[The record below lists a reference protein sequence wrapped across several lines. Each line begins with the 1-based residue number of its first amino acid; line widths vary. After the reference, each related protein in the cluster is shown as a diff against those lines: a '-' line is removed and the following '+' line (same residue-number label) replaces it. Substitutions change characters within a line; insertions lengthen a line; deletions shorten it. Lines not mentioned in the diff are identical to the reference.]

1 MAADG
6 VVVEAPFRFLGQLDL
21 GEQEAR
27 RRFPPGEPDACCL
40 ADHAASA
47 IAPDEV
53 FGPDRPAVGQL
64 DVDPGVVLRE
74 ARHLTPAMD
83 RHRELV
89 DPFGEQAL
97 DVDLPQREPVGVPSG
112 EVADVQWRPCEC
124 RNLHRLSLRQEPIG
138 DATLVEHL
146 DGASVQA
153 ARPLA
158 GKLLAGTSLDDG
170 DVHPRERQLR
180 RQHQPRRP
188 ATDDHHRMLGHA
200 APPCVADGP
209 GHSLMSPM
217 PAPPEARTHRKTPR
231 CAESFKVEPAGFEP
245 ATSWL
250 PAKRSPS

>member
-53 FGPDRPAVGQL
+53 FGPDRLAIGQL

-97 DVDLPQREPVGVPSG
+97 DVDLPQREPVGVPSR
-112 EVADVQWRPCEC
+112 EVADVQWRPDEC

-170 DVHPRERQLR
+170 DVHPRERQLP

-188 ATDDHHRMLGHA
+188 AADDHHRMLGHTA
-200 APPCVADGP
+200 TPLA
-209 GHSLMSPM
+209 SPM
-217 PAPPEARTHRKTPR
+217 VPDILPCRPCRRPQGTGPQKTPR
-231 CAESFKVEPAGFEP
+231 WPAP
-245 ATSWL
+245 
-250 PAKRSPS
+250 RS